1 MEKQID
7 IKLPL
12 IDVLIVQQKHLIF
25 RLEGIIK
32 RQSLVTNYQKFTP
45 HYYKIGLAKNLLDR
59 AFMIS
64 SSYCKFYKDCDSTKN
79 TLPKSCFPLEK
90 K

>member
-1 MEKQID
+1 MLGPPSPCSFLFAFQWPPSPSPLLNERTFWMTPYYEKQID

-32 RQSLVTNYQKFTP
+32 RHKV
-45 HYYKIGLAKNLLDR
+45 
-59 AFMIS
+59 
-64 SSYCKFYKDCDSTKN
+64 C
-79 TLPKSCFPLEK
+79 
-90 K
+90 